1 MTSIMVT
8 RKNSTSASFAPIR
21 RAVVGMAQGVWRLGV
36 AITHRRDLARL
47 AGADDRM
54 LADIGLKRSDLRDA
68 RSEPLWKDPTKLL
81 ARRAGVH
88 VLLTGSAARIAGRP
102 WSTAH

>member
-1 MTSIMVT
+1 MVM
-8 RKNSTSASFAPIR
+8 RKNSTWAYFAPIR
-21 RAVVGMAQGVWRLGV
+21 RAVVAMALGVWRLGV
-36 AITHRRDLARL
+36 ANTHRRDLARL

-81 ARRAGVH
+81 AHRAGERGNNV
-88 VLLTGSAARIAGRP
+88 R
-102 WSTAH
+102 

>member
-8 RKNSTSASFAPIR
+8 RKNSTSASLAQIR
-21 RAVVGMAQGVWRLGV
+21 RAVAAMALGVWRLGV

-68 RSEPLWKDPTKLL
+68 CSEPLWKDPTKLL
-81 ARRAGVH
+81 ARRAGERGNNV
-88 VLLTGSAARIAGRP
+88 R
-102 WSTAH
+102 